1 MEEKKFLV
9 KIVGIIFDPKTRRI
23 LVGKGEGDTK
33 YSFIEDDLDYG
44 LELDK
49 KLKKAALERTGY
61 KIHNLGAVYAENML
75 QREDKLKI
83 HFLCEATEGKEKP
96 GKDVKEL
103 LWVKPSNVEDKLQVK
118 LPTRLQEYL
127 LNLE

>member
-1 MEEKKFLV
+1 MEEMKFLV
-9 KIVGIIFDPKTRRI
+9 RIVGIIFDPKKRKI
-23 LVGKGEGDTK
+23 LVGKGEDETK
-33 YSFIEDDLDYG
+33 YSFIEDELDYS

-49 KLKKAALERTGY
+49 KLKKAVLEKTGY
-61 KIHNLGAVYAENML
+61 KVHNLGAVYAENML

-103 LWVKPSNVEDKLQVK
+103 LWAKPSEVEEKLQVK
-118 LPTRLQEYL
+118 LPTRLQEYI

>member
-1 MEEKKFLV
+1 MKEKKFLV

-49 KLKKAALERTGY
+49 KLKKATLERTGY

-83 HFLCEATEGKEKP
+83 HFLREATEGEEKP
-96 GKDVKEL
+96 GKEVKEL

-118 LPTRLQEYL
+118 LPTRLQEYI